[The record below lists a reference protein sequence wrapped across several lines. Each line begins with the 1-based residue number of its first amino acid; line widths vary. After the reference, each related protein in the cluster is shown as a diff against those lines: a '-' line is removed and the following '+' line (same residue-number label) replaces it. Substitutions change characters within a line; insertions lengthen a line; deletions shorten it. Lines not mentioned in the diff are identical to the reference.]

1 MIDSPSS
8 EFYSIVKPLGWDFV
22 QRMLRFLFQFFIRLD
37 AQGLEHL
44 PETGP
49 AILAPNHVNW
59 FDVILIATFSKTPP
73 VTFAADKW
81 DKVPLVNFLLRHFGQ
96 AIFVHRGAPDRQ
108 ALTTALRALKAGRVL
123 GVAPEGTRSHDG
135 ILRKGHDGAAWLAS
149 RSDAQIVPIAMWGH
163 ENIILDW
170 LHLRRP
176 RVHFHV
182 GEPFRL
188 PPEARKARSR
198 DMGPYTD
205 IIMHRIAEMLPP
217 ERRGYYA

>member
-1 MIDSPSS
+1 MTETTQS
-8 EFYSIVKPLGWDFV
+8 ESYPVIKPRGWDAI
-22 QRMLRFLFQFFIRLD
+22 QRLLRFLFRFLLHIHVR
-37 AQGLEHL
+37 GLEYL
-44 PETGP
+44 PEKGP
-49 AILAPNHVNW
+49 AILAPNHVAW
-59 FDVILIATFSKTPP
+59 FDVILLTAFSKAPP

-81 DKVPLVNFLLRHFGQ
+81 DKVPVINLLFRHFGQ
-96 AIFVHRGAPDRQ
+96 AIFVHRGAPDRH
-108 ALTTALRALKAGRVL
+108 ALVAALQELKAGRVL

-149 RSDAQIVPIAMWGH
+149 RTDARIIPIAMWGH
-163 ENIILDW
+163 ENIVSDW

-176 RVHFHV
+176 HVYFYV

-198 DMGPYTD
+198 DMRPYTEM
-205 IIMHRIAEMLPP
+205 IMHRIAEMLPP